1 MTRALASRHGAQRQR
16 FRKRLATDAR
26 PPLLCR
32 EGPPERRPGGRAAEP
47 LRAPPFSARPTFWR
61 TPPIWRLLYFMVLPY
76 PVGPRPS
83 HPSSVPK
90 LKRRPFGKSLGAG
103 RYGVC

>member
-1 MTRALASRHGAQRQR
+1 MAGALASRHGEQRQR

-26 PPLLCR
+26 PPLPCR
-32 EGPPERRPGGRAAEP
+32 EGPPERRPGGRAPEP
-47 LRAPPFSARPTFWR
+47 LPAPPFSARPTFWR

-76 PVGPRPS
+76 PVGPPALPS
-83 HPSSVPK
+83 VQCAEP
-90 LKRRPFGKSLGAG
+90 GKSFGPG